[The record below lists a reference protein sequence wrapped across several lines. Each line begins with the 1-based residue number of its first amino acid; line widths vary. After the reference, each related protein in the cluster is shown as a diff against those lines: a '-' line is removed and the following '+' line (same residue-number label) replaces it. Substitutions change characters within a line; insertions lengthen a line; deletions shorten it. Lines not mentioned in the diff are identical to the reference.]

1 MPAARQDALAVWGLT
16 LLALALRLWRA
27 SAASLRGD
35 EAFSVLFASRSLA
48 DLLGQL
54 RAAEPHPPLY
64 YVGLHLWMR
73 LAGDG
78 ELAVRL
84 PSILAGALLVPLVY
98 ALARTW
104 APGAP
109 AVLASLLVA
118 VNPFLLW
125 HSQDARMYTLLPAF
139 AAASLGFATRA
150 LDSRSGRPIHYVGL
164 VAASVLTMYTHYAGV
179 YVLLAENVAAGYVA
193 ARALGRRGDRTHPSA
208 PSLVQ
213 AGGPWLASQAAVVAL
228 CLPWW
233 VYAREVLLGRNVV
246 WLTSLDLP
254 TLLRQAWYAYS
265 LGPTVD
271 PRAAPLLAAP
281 FLPPLAIGL
290 VRLARSRPGQVV
302 ALCLAVPLLAAY
314 VTSLR
319 RPVFLDRY
327 FVFVVPV
334 YAVALAAGLAG
345 LRARSRTLFAAN
357 LLAVLAVSASA
368 LAGYYLDPRLAK
380 SPDWR
385 GAGGYVVAHYRP
397 GDVLVLNSPD
407 PALAYYVRRPA
418 GGPVPTVTLPAAGPP
433 SLPDAE
439 AALAKLAAERN
450 RVWMVPVRDPSWD
463 GDGAIEGWL
472 EAYAQPL
479 PQQQFGDLRLRLF
492 ATPRALLAAHPR
504 PQPLTFGGRI
514 EYLGYDLSRDGSP
527 GSPAPLTLRPGET
540 IWLTLYFRA
549 LRPVEGEF
557 RVFNHLLDE
566 ADRLRGQHDGTPV
579 SGQHPT
585 PTWQAGELVMDRHQI
600 PVAPD
605 APPGSYRIRTGY
617 YDPSSG
623 RRLPV
628 ADEAGR
634 PVGDSVTI
642 EGISVAR

>member
-1 MPAARQDALAVWGLT
+1 M
-16 LLALALRLWRA
+16 
-27 SAASLRGD
+27 SLRGD

-98 ALARTW
+98 ALARAW

-139 AAASLGFATRA
+139 ATASLGFATRA
-150 LDSRSGRPIHYVGL
+150 LDGRSGWPIHYVGL
-164 VAASVLTMYTHYAGV
+164 VVASVLMMYTHYAGV
-179 YVLLAENVAAGYVA
+179 YILLAENVAAAYVA
-193 ARALGRRGDRTHPSA
+193 ARALGRHGHPECSPA
-208 PSLVQ
+208 LSLARVSG
-213 AGGPWLASQAAVVAL
+213 AWLASQAAVVAL

-254 TLLRQAWYAYS
+254 TLLRQAWCAYS
-265 LGPTVD
+265 LGPTFD
-271 PRAAPLLAAP
+271 PQAAPLLAAP

-327 FVFVVPV
+327 FVFVVPT
-334 YAVALAAGLAG
+334 YAVALAAGFAE
-345 LRARSRTLFAAN
+345 LRARSLPLFATN

-385 GAGGYVVAHYRP
+385 GAGEYVVAHYQP
-397 GDVLVLNSPD
+397 GDVLILNSPD
-407 PALAYYVRRPA
+407 PALAYYVRRL
-418 GGPVPTVTLPAAGPP
+418 GSPVPTVTLPAAGPP

-439 AALAKLAAERN
+439 AALARLAAERS

-472 EAYAQPL
+472 DAYAQPL
-479 PQQQFGDLRLRLF
+479 SQQQFGDLRLRLF
-492 ATPRALLAAHPR
+492 ATPRALLAIHPR
-504 PQPLTFGGRI
+504 PQPLTFGGQI

-527 GSPAPLTLRPGET
+527 GRPAPLSVRPGET

-549 LRPVEGEF
+549 LRPVEGEY

-566 ADRLRGQHDGTPV
+566 ADRLRGQHDGVPV
-579 SGQHPT
+579 SGRHPT
-585 PTWQAGELVMDRHQI
+585 PAWRAGELVMDRHQI

-634 PVGDSVTI
+634 PIGDAVTI
-642 EGISVAR
+642 EGITVAH